1 MSEEPKTA
9 QQKYREN
16 NREKINEYEKIRRK
30 ININLMK
37 YTERRSVKKIQND
50 TINIKKKVRI
60 SFSIYRYSRKNT
72 LGITR
77 NITNNII
84 NPIMKTIKN
93 EF

>member
-37 YTERRSVKKIQND
+37 YTERRSVKKI
-50 TINIKKKVRI
+50 
-60 SFSIYRYSRKNT
+60 
-72 LGITR
+72 
-77 NITNNII
+77 
-84 NPIMKTIKN
+84 
-93 EF
+93 